1 MLDIIA
7 SIMMGISLVTLT
19 FNYIDVIKRIIKLEN
34 YVNQLPC
41 LSEPVEEK
49 EGENNASK
57 TEEQ

>member
-34 YVNQLPC
+34 HVNQLPC

-49 EGENNASK
+49 EDEKDVSK
-57 TEEQ
+57 TEKQ

>member
-34 YVNQLPC
+34 LCNQIPC
-41 LSEPVEEK
+41 INGGDCIEEK
-49 EGENNASK
+49 EENAD
-57 TEEQ
+57 E

>member
-34 YVNQLPC
+34 HVNQLSC

-49 EGENNASK
+49 EDENDASK
-57 TEEQ
+57 TEKQ

>member
-34 YVNQLPC
+34 LCNQIPC
-41 LSEPVEEK
+41 INGGDCIEEK
-49 EGENNASK
+49 EENAD
-57 TEEQ
+57 ERI